1 MDRKSN
7 LSVII
12 CSYNREKYILDAIK
26 SIANQTFSSERYE
39 VIIIDNNST
48 DSTPAIVPEYI
59 ARNHLSNFHYFT
71 ETNQGLTFARNKGIK
86 ESNNEFVSFIDDD
99 AIVKSNY
106 VETILA
112 SFDQN
117 PTINALGGK
126 VIPVFPESPEPKWM
140 SKYIEGIL
148 SKVDL
153 GDEKQLFKK
162 KYPVG
167 CNMAFR
173 KIIFEKYGLF
183 NTDLVLRSDEKD
195 LFLKIKANDEDIMY
209 IPQLEV
215 KHVMSAERISKKGVQ
230 RVSIITGEGER
241 FRVKHSII
249 ETFRKLVEYKFKLF
263 ASFILAIPLL
273 FDNIQKAQ
281 FLIMVRWHILKG
293 YLFPKSTLND
303 KT

>member
-1 MDRKSN
+1 MDQKSN

-26 SIANQTFSSERYE
+26 SIANQTINSERYE

-48 DSTPAIVPEYI
+48 DSTPDIVPKYLI
-59 ARNHLSNFHYFT
+59 DHNLSNFHYFT
-71 ETNQGLTFARNKGIK
+71 ETSQGLTFARNKGIK
-86 ESNNEFVSFIDDD
+86 KCNHKLISFIDDD
-99 AIVKSNY
+99 AIVESNY
-106 VETILA
+106 VETIIN

-126 VIPVFPESPEPKWM
+126 VIPVFPETPEPKWM

-153 GDEKQLFKK
+153 GEKTQLFKN

-167 CNMAFR
+167 CNMVFR
-173 KIIFEKYGLF
+173 KIIFEKYGTF

-195 LFLKIKANDEDIMY
+195 LFLKIKANKEDIMY

-215 KHVMSAERISKKGVQ
+215 KHVMSAQRVSKNGVQ
-230 RVSIITGEGER
+230 RVSVITGEGER
-241 FRVKHSII
+241 FRVKHSLF
-249 ETFRKLVEYKFKLF
+249 ETFKKLVEYKFKLL
-263 ASFILAIPLL
+263 ASFVLAIPLL
-273 FDNIQKAQ
+273 FDSAQKAQ
-281 FLIMVRWHILKG
+281 FLIMVRWYILKG
-293 YLFPKSTLND
+293 FLFPKSTLND